1 MKLPFTNNIESF
13 IRKYGVIFTVV
24 VMYQGLF
31 GGLAISNEP
40 SVLRKL
46 NQNVLFKLF
55 TLFAVGFTAT
65 RDVETTLIGMVLF
78 IILLH
83 LLRTPEERKKITFK
97 NIL

>member
-13 IRKYGVIFTVV
+13 IKKYGVIFTIV

-40 SVLRKL
+40 SVLKKL
-46 NQNVLFKLF
+46 NKNILFKLF

-65 RDVETTLIGMVLF
+65 RDIETTLIGMVLF
-78 IILLH
+78 IIILH
-83 LLRTPEERKKITFK
+83 LLRTPEEKNKITFK
-97 NIL
+97 NIV

>member
-1 MKLPFTNNIESF
+1 MKLPFTNNIETF

-40 SVLRKL
+40 SVLMKL
-46 NQNVLFKLF
+46 NKNIIFKLF

-65 RDVETTLIGMVLF
+65 RDIETTLIGMFLF
-78 IILLH
+78 IVILH
-83 LLRTPEERKKITFK
+83 LLRTPEERKNITFK
-97 NIL
+97 NII